1 MRRLRE
7 TWRTRVPL
15 ATRVALVVAAIYVLL
30 KLVRPVI
37 PGSVILLYM
46 GFVIAGALIHVTLDD
61 ARIRRFV
68 DFFVDVPAR
77 EPGAIRAQRLALLAV
92 IPLVL
97 GWWVYDAL
105 RPSYAPPVEIF
116 QRHPTVGEE
125 VLKRIAVPAWAAN
138 PKAWRAEDIAAGKR
152 LYEGNCAVCHGE
164 KLDGQG
170 PAAEGFRY
178 PIRPANFTDA
188 GTIAQLTLPYVY
200 WRLNVGG
207 VQNQFNSA
215 MPKWVATADEPDAST
230 LHANDLEPEEAW
242 KVILYL
248 YRATGFEPRATEAPA
263 AEHAKH

>member
-1 MRRLRE
+1 MTRLRDA
-7 TWRTRVPL
+7 WRTHVPL
-15 ATRVALVVAAIYVLL
+15 PTSVVLIVAAIYVAL

-46 GFVIAGALIHVTLDD
+46 GFVIAGATIHVTLDD
-61 ARIRRFV
+61 ARIRRFL
-68 DFFVDVPAR
+68 DFFVEVSGR
-77 EPGAIRAQRLALLAV
+77 EPRAIRAQRWALLAV

-105 RPSYAPPVEIF
+105 RPKYAPPVEIF

-125 VLKRIAVPAWAAN
+125 VLKRVTVPAWAAD
-138 PKAWRAEDIAAGKR
+138 PAKWRAEDVAVGKR
-152 LYEGNCAVCHGE
+152 LYEANCAVCHGE

-200 WRLNVGG
+200 WRLTVGG
-207 VQNQFNSA
+207 IQNQFNSA
-215 MPKWVATADEPDAST
+215 MPKWTASDAEPDAST
-230 LHANDLEPEEAW
+230 LHSNDLTSDEAW
-242 KVILYL
+242 KVILYI
-248 YRATGFEPRATEAPA
+248 YRGSGFEPRRE
-263 AEHAKH
+263 